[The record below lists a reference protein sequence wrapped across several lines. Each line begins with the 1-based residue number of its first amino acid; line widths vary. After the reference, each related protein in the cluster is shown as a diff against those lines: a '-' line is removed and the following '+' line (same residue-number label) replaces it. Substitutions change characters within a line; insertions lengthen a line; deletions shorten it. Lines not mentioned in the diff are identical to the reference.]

1 MHVATTRQPRN
12 FVKAY
17 HDVLSDPRFNLN
29 DKLVYLTLL
38 SYQEAG
44 VQVFPSNAK
53 IAESLGVSES
63 SVKRS
68 TSALEKAG
76 FISKNRRFNKTN
88 LVTVNKWTG
97 QNDPSIRSNCTV
109 QTGQNEPSR
118 QVKMT
123 SYKNRDKNKEK
134 ISLEEEGQNQGL
146 SRDDDLHS
154 PNVRIVED
162 DTDQKLLIEDE
173 ESNPVVIGVTPHLS
187 DEDDYF
193 ESDDASDFID
203 DEEIHHLEQRS
214 DNRNQTPVPTREEYQ
229 RMLSGNR
236 VSQYKHKPA
245 KPSWMQ

>member
-1 MHVATTRQPRN
+1 MHVATTKQSRN

-29 DKLVYLTLL
+29 DKMVYLTLL

-68 TSALEKAG
+68 TSTLEKAG

-109 QTGQNEPSR
+109 QTGQNDPSR

-123 SYKNRDKNKEK
+123 SYKNRDKNKDK
-134 ISLEEEGQNQGL
+134 ISLEGEGQNQGL

-154 PNVRIVED
+154 TNVRIVED
-162 DTDQKLLIEDE
+162 DTEQKLLTEDQ
-173 ESNPVVIGVTPHLS
+173 ESKPVVIGVTPPLS
-187 DEDDYF
+187 DDDYF
-193 ESDDASDFID
+193 EPDDAPDFID
-203 DEEIHHLEQRS
+203 DEEIHHLEQQS
-214 DNRNQTPVPTREEYQ
+214 DKRNQTPVPTPDQYQ
-229 RMLSGNR
+229 RMLGGNR
-236 VSQYKHKPA
+236 VSQFKSKASKPA
-245 KPSWMQ
+245 WM